1 MKIAKF
7 ALTTVAYAKV
17 YLVAEAMRP
26 ESRSQI
32 SSETQEA
39 AVILQQALQCIPD
52 FILECVLKNYA
63 LSLGHHNAEEVS
75 LDVYNRISFFDM
87 LFKCF
92 H

>member
-17 YLVAEAMRP
+17 YMVAEAMRP
-26 ESRSQI
+26 ETRSQI
-32 SSETQEA
+32 SAETQDA

-52 FILECVLKNYA
+52 FVLECVMRNYA

-75 LDVYNRISFFDM
+75 PRVYT
-87 LFKCF
+87 CVPA
-92 H
+92 